1 VSVPTTV
8 QATFAATLVDEWL
21 RAGVHD
27 AVVCPGS
34 RSTPLA
40 LALAERAEMRVHVRL
55 DERGAAFFAIGCT
68 LASGQPTVVLT
79 TSGTASAE
87 LHAGVVEAHHAG
99 VPLLV
104 CTADRPPDLHGVG
117 APQTIDQRGLF
128 GGAVSWSVEPGV
140 ADATGAR
147 WWRSIA
153 ARSVVEARFARGGPG
168 PVHLNLAFA
177 DPLVGSPGALPPG
190 RGDGG
195 PWHEVRPPHDQPS
208 GEEMAAWSGRWSGR
222 RGLLVVG
229 ADGGSPE
236 HVYGLAD
243 SLGWP
248 VLADPRSGCR
258 LPRPASVAAADAILR
273 DPAVRAALE
282 PEIVVLLGAPWASK
296 VLGSFVTE
304 SAGRGASVVAVERP
318 GRWSD
323 PDRVVGERWPVDPDA
338 WLHGARQAVVALGAA
353 SVTEWEGRWRSAE
366 EAAQR
371 AIDATLAQE
380 SAASRG
386 GLSEPALGRRL
397 LSLVPSRAVVVASSS
412 MPIRD
417 LEWFT
422 PTLPDPPR
430 VVANRGANG
439 IDGVCST
446 ARGVATGGS
455 PTVGV
460 VGDLAFLHDVSAL
473 VSPLDAAPASCTL
486 VVVDNAGG
494 GIFNFLPQA
503 AVLEG
508 SRFEALFGTPQTA
521 SVLDVARGFG
531 LPVTQA
537 RTEATLE
544 AALRERVGSPGLSVV
559 HAPMPG
565 RPENVALHGRI
576 DAAVAAAVRQA
587 IGS

>member
-8 QATFAATLVDEWL
+8 QATFCATLVDEWV

-55 DERGAAFFAIGCT
+55 DERGAAFFAIGCS

-104 CTADRPPDLHGVG
+104 CTADRPPHLHGVG

-128 GGAVSWSVEPGV
+128 GGAVSWAAEPGV
-140 ADATGAR
+140 ADAAGAR

-153 ARSVVEARFARGGPG
+153 ACSVLEARFGRGGPG

-177 DPLVGSPGALPPG
+177 DPLVGSPEALPPG
-190 RGDGG
+190 RADGS
-195 PWHEVRPPHDQPS
+195 PWHEERPQLRRPS
-208 GEEMAAWSGRWSGR
+208 GEEIAVWAQRWSGC
-222 RGLLVVG
+222 RGMLVVG

-236 HVYGLAD
+236 QVHGLAEA
-243 SLGWP
+243 LGWP

-273 DPAVRAALE
+273 DPAARTALE

-296 VLGSFVTE
+296 VLASFVAE
-304 SAGRGASVVAVERP
+304 SAGRGASVVAVEHW

-338 WLHGARQAVVALGAA
+338 WLLRTRHAVAARGTLPAPGWV
-353 SVTEWEGRWRSAE
+353 ERWRAADD
-366 EAAQR
+366 AAQG
-371 AIDATLAQE
+371 AIDATLTDE
-380 SAASRG
+380 SAAGRG
-386 GLSEPALGRRL
+386 GLTEPALARRL

-422 PTLPDPPR
+422 PALSDPPR
-430 VVANRGANG
+430 VVANRGVNG

-455 PTVGV
+455 PTIGV
-460 VGDLAFLHDVSAL
+460 VGDLAFLHDVSAM

-503 AVLEG
+503 ELLEG
-508 SRFEALFGTPQTA
+508 SRFEELFGTPQSA
-521 SVLDVARGFG
+521 SVADVARGFG

-537 RTEATLE
+537 PTEAELE

-559 HAPMPG
+559 HVPVPG

-576 DAAVAAAVRQA
+576 DAAVAAAVRRA